1 MKRGEFNYL
10 TTNNQ
15 YKNSKKEWKVEIED
29 SRLIWLNNNL
39 IINKNEYE
47 KECLKQL
54 KKINN
59 ANFQKNFIYFIASRE
74 RVRFDL
80 KKPNKYSAENKNLI
94 LHLKFGTQKKIIKIE
109 LKEKIMIDFKLSERE
124 IIFYYEDGIKYY
136 NIHDLLIEF
145 RINLGF
151 NTEINY
157 VGITSNPEDRP
168 IGKKHRGLTDVL
180 ININDEEEKKDIFII
195 YNLFKVFCD
204 TRKSNS
210 QIVYLIPNSLTSEID
225 LKKEGGI
232 LENSLIMYFSCRV
245 QELNKEREQSRL
257 LNLLRKDM
265 KEKKIDRI
273 AFYFENNDI
282 SEYFNFIDE
291 RKEICKY
298 FEIYEQNQEIII
310 NKNSKCL

>member
-1 MKRGEFNYL
+1 M
-10 TTNNQ
+10 
-15 YKNSKKEWKVEIED
+15 
-29 SRLIWLNNNL
+29 
-39 IINKNEYE
+39 
-47 KECLKQL
+47 
-54 KKINN
+54 
-59 ANFQKNFIYFIASRE
+59 
-74 RVRFDL
+74 
-80 KKPNKYSAENKNLI
+80 
-94 LHLKFGTQKKIIKIE
+94 
-109 LKEKIMIDFKLSERE
+109 
-124 IIFYYEDGIKYY
+124 
-136 NIHDLLIEF
+136 
-145 RINLGF
+145 
-151 NTEINY
+151 
-157 VGITSNPEDRP
+157 
-168 IGKKHRGLTDVL
+168 
-180 ININDEEEKKDIFII
+180 
-195 YNLFKVFCD
+195 
-204 TRKSNS
+204 
-210 QIVYLIPNSLTSEID
+210 TSEID